1 MLDSVLA
8 DELAANEFAAGYV
21 RPEYGGYCFADVPA
35 TAAAAVGADL
45 GPGLPDDVFGGA
57 PQDAEHVVVLFVDA
71 LGFQQFE
78 RVYEDVPLLSSFA
91 EAGTV
96 TPLTSTYPSETAAC
110 VTTMHTASDPIEHGL
125 LGWNAYD
132 PEADAVYEAL
142 PYAALDGGDISLAPG
157 ELFDGD
163 PIYGTLAAAGVDPH
177 VVEPDHGPGYSD
189 GALHG
194 ASTHSYE
201 AEDEFAPTLVDV
213 LQTADAPSYTY
224 AYTPVVDAAAHEH
237 GPDGAVHDAAV
248 ANVCESL
255 RRAFAGVDD
264 ETAAETLV
272 CFVADHGQV
281 DVSDATTALDEIGVT
296 EHLETDRS
304 GNPLVLGGPRN
315 VHLRTTDRDAA
326 RGCLSDLDALVLTR
340 EQALDEGLWGR
351 GDPGPVFDRNCG
363 DLLVVPR
370 EGMLVPTRDDPDFS
384 MHGMHGGMHPKEML
398 VPFGAAR
405 LADLA

>member
-1 MLDSVLA
+1 MLDSALA
-8 DELAANEFAAGYV
+8 DELAANEFVAGYV
-21 RPEYGGYCFADVPA
+21 RPDYGGYCFADVPA

-45 GPGLPDDVFGGA
+45 GSGLRGDVFGGVD
-57 PQDAEHVVVLFVDA
+57 QRAEHVVVLFVDA

-132 PEADAVYEAL
+132 PEADAVYESL
-142 PYAALDGGDISLAPG
+142 PYAALDGGDISLAPS
-157 ELFDGD
+157 ELFDRD
-163 PIYGTLAAAGVDPH
+163 PIYGDLAAAGVDPH

-194 ASTHSYE
+194 ATTHFYE
-201 AEDEFAPTLVDV
+201 SESGFAPTLTDV
-213 LQTADAPSYTY
+213 IQNAAAPSYTY
-224 AYTPVVDAAAHEH
+224 AYTPVVDTAAHEH
-237 GPDGAVHDAAV
+237 GPDGDVHDAAV

-255 RRAFAGVDD
+255 RRAFASVDN
-264 ETAAETLV
+264 ETAADTLV
-272 CFVADHGQV
+272 CLVADHGQV
-281 DVSDATTALDEIGVT
+281 DVSDATTALDETGVT

-315 VHLRTTDRDAA
+315 VHLRTTDRDTA
-326 RGCLSDLDALVLTR
+326 RDCLSDLDALVLTR
-340 EQALDEGLWGR
+340 EEALDAGLWGR
-351 GDPGPVFDRNCG
+351 GNPGPVFDRNCG

-370 EGMLVPTRDDPDFS
+370 EGMLVPSRADPEFS
-384 MHGMHGGMHPKEML
+384 MAGMHGGMASKEML
-398 VPFGAAR
+398 VPFGAAS